1 LQIQTLIADIQRVLR
16 TKGWVTETLAE
27 EFGRTVGSSLKEQ
40 FAPRDAKPTLRL
52 SRMGPQCPC
61 ALWHSIHHPEL
72 AEELPPWA
80 EFKYSFG
87 HIIEAQAIMLA
98 KAAQHEVTG
107 EQDEL
112 VVDGITGHR
121 DCVIDGCVVDV
132 KSTSSMGFKKFKD
145 GSIGQSDTF
154 GYLEQLDGYLVGSAN
169 DPLVRTK
176 DRAYLLA
183 IDKQLGHMCLY
194 EHRIREALIRERI
207 KEYKQIIDA
216 DRPPTCL
223 CKTVPDGKSGNIRL
237 DLKAS
242 YSPFKHSCFP
252 TLRTFLYATGPVYL
266 TKVIRRPDVIEVD
279 RYGKV
284 IYGP

>member
-1 LQIQTLIADIQRVLR
+1 MQIQTLIPDIQNLLR
-16 TKGWVTETLAE
+16 TKGWVTEALAE
-27 EFGRTVGSSLKEQ
+27 EFGRTVGSRLMEQ
-40 FAPRDAKPTLRL
+40 FAPRVAKPTLRL

-61 ALWHSIHHPEL
+61 ALWYSIHHPEL

-98 KAAQHEVTG
+98 KAAGHEVTG

-112 VVDGITGHR
+112 TVDGITGHR

-145 GSIGQSDTF
+145 GSIKESDTF

-183 IDKQLGHMCLY
+183 IDKQLGHMCIY
-194 EHRIREALIRERI
+194 EHRIRDEHIRRRI
-207 KEYKQIIDA
+207 EENKRIIESPI
-216 DRPPTCL
+216 PPACECGTR
-223 CKTVPDGKSGNIRL
+223 PDGKSGNITL
-237 DLKAS
+237 DTKAS
-242 YSPFKHSCFP
+242 YSAFKHCCFP
-252 TLRTFLYATGPVYL
+252 NLRTFLYATGPVYL
-266 TKVIRRPDVIEVD
+266 TKVVRKPDVIEID
-279 RYGKV
+279 KLGKV
-284 IYGP
+284 VYN